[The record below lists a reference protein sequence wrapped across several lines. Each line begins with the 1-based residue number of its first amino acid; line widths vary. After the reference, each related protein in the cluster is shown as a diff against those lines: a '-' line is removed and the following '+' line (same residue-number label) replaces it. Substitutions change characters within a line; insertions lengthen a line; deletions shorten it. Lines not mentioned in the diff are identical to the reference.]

1 MRKRKL
7 IKRTGDGIVGLIAVS
22 FVVAL
27 VTFFVLLH
35 VEKEALKEYEK
46 AFVYMASGEVPE
58 DVLCDEESFSQYFTL
73 KEVSKDIL
81 PVGYV
86 DEASQAQGKRLA
98 VAVSEGTIL
107 TEALLTGTEDYTKD
121 LQNPVL
127 VGVKAEDLS
136 QVASGILRG
145 GDMVHVYTVTEEGA
159 SLLWENVLVQES
171 FDGAGSRIASEDKQS
186 SASRVNLLMEKS
198 AVEDFYTLLAGG
210 ELKVVKVW

>member
-1 MRKRKL
+1 ML
-7 IKRTGDGIVGLIAVS
+7 GLIAVS

-27 VTFFVLLH
+27 VTFLVLLH
-35 VEKEALKEYEK
+35 MEKEALKEYEK
-46 AFVYMASGEVPE
+46 AFVYVASKEVPE
-58 DVLCDEESFSQYFTL
+58 GVLCDEESFAGYFV
-73 KEVSKDIL
+73 KAEVAKDIL

-86 DEASQAQGKRLA
+86 DEQMQAQDKRLA
-98 VAVSEGTIL
+98 VSVSEGTIL
-107 TEALLTGTEDYTKD
+107 TQAMLSGTEDYTKE
-121 LQNPVL
+121 LQSPVL
-127 VGVKAEDLS
+127 VGLKAEDLS

-145 GDMVHVYTVTEEGA
+145 GDKVHVYTVTEEGA

-198 AVEDFYTLLAGG
+198 AVEDFYTLLAKG